1 MWWLI
6 IPVTIYSAGIFAL
19 WVNMAR
25 RRGGVMPAAGVL
37 PKVTVVVAA
46 RNEEKHI
53 TPLLAGLAAQRYPS
67 GLLEIIVVNDDST
80 DRTPIVVSEYIKNYG
95 KSSQHS
101 FSLIYSL
108 YAGKKRP
115 IRSGRASSRNQ
126 SLLYNQ
132 QAGKKQAIRT
142 GIEKASGDVILT
154 TDADCLVGYE
164 WVMEHALIYGSVG
177 ADMVLGEVFQK
188 PGRSFSS
195 HFGVFEFSAL
205 QAITE
210 SAVAAGHPVMCNA
223 ANMSFRREVYLRH
236 VGELHPDLPS
246 GDDMF
251 LLHAVSR
258 AGGVIRYAGSTTAAV
273 ETASAVTAAALLR
286 QRARWASKTFHY
298 RDGSTLTLAAA
309 TAACNAAVTAAA
321 VATVLSLQYL
331 PLVAALYGI
340 RLLPDYLITAHNI
353 KKRGEKM
360 PLLPFLLSEFI
371 YPFYFATVAV
381 LSLLP
386 SSRQFRS
393 R

>member
-19 WVNMAR
+19 WVILAR
-25 RRGGVMPAAGVL
+25 RRSGVMPVAGAL

-46 RNEEKHI
+46 RNEEKDI
-53 TPLLAGLAAQRYPS
+53 VSLLEGLAAQIYPS

-80 DRTPIVVSEYIKNYG
+80 DRTPIVVSAYIKNYG
-95 KSSQHS
+95 KLSQHS

-115 IRSGRASSRNQ
+115 VPSGRASSRNL
-126 SLLYNQ
+126 SLLFNQ

-154 TDADCLVGYE
+154 TDADCLVGHE

-188 PGRSFSS
+188 PDRSFAS

-210 SAVAAGHPVMCNA
+210 SAVAAGKPVMCNA
-223 ANMSFRREVYLRH
+223 ANMSFRKEVYLRH

-258 AGGVIRYAGSTTAAV
+258 AGGIIRFAGSRTAAV

-298 RDGSTLTLAAA
+298 LDGATLILAAA
-309 TAACNAAVTAAA
+309 TAACNAAVTAAT

-353 KKRGEKM
+353 KKRGAKM
-360 PLLPFLLSEFI
+360 PLLTFLLSELI
-371 YPFYFATVAV
+371 YPFYFVAVAV
-381 LSLLP
+381 LSLIP
-386 SSRQFRS
+386 SSRQFRT